1 MDRQDKIARIL
12 KIYVWNYEHMPA
24 WKLLEILRAKYF
36 EELDKMTE
44 EEIYDEYEDAKRDCG
59 ICADEEVD
67 ELVIH
72 IPERN
77 SKGE

>member
-24 WKLLEILRAKYF
+24 WKLLEILRAKYSQ
-36 EELDKMTE
+36 ELDMMTE
-44 EEIYDEYEDAKRDCG
+44 EEIDFEYEDTKQNCELTE
-59 ICADEEVD
+59 EEVD
-67 ELVIH
+67 QIV
-72 IPERN
+72 RN